1 MPRKK
6 ATQKKR
12 SVKKMTRKK
21 KVSRKNVSKTNLSKI
36 DDKLDKIIRYEKE
49 QNKSDDIL
57 ERLGKRQIKQDD
69 EFEKNIDELQEH
81 LEKNVGSHPLKKITY
96 RDFGKSLIGAFI
108 GVVSHFAFLEGAH
121 LSEGL
126 SVMRASIL
134 LVTAYLL
141 GMIFIYVAGFR
152 KVKNIKIFGFIPV
165 RITVIYIVS
174 LAVVYF
180 VLFIFGLTEHTNA
193 IGIYKQVAAVS
204 IPAIIGASAADLIG
218 KNE

>member
-6 ATQKKR
+6 TIQ
-12 SVKKMTRKK
+12 KK
-21 KVSRKNVSKTNLSKI
+21 KVSKKDASKNNLNKI
-36 DDKLDKIIRYEKE
+36 DDKLDKILKYEKE

-126 SVMRASIL
+126 SFTRATIL
-134 LVTAYLL
+134 LITAYIL

-152 KVKNIKIFGFIPV
+152 KVRNIKLFGFIPA

-180 VLFIFGLTEHTNA
+180 VLFIFGLTEHADA

>member
-1 MPRKK
+1 MP
-6 ATQKKR
+6 
-12 SVKKMTRKK
+12 KK
-21 KVSRKNVSKTNLSKI
+21 KTTKKKKNVSKANLNKI
-36 DDKLDKIIRYEKE
+36 DDKLDKILKFEKD
-49 QNKSDDIL
+49 QNKSDEIL

-81 LEKNVGSHPLKKITY
+81 LEKNVGSHPLRKITY

-108 GVVSHFAFLEGAH
+108 GVVSHFAFIEGAH
-121 LSEGL
+121 LSEEL
-126 SVMRASIL
+126 SFARATIL
-134 LVTAYLL
+134 LITAYIL
-141 GMIFIYVAGFR
+141 GVIFIYVAGFR
-152 KVKNIKIFGFIPV
+152 KVRNIRLFGFIPA

-180 VLFIFGLTEHTNA
+180 GLFIFGLTEHADA

>member
-1 MPRKK
+1 MPKK
-6 ATQKKR
+6 KTTQKKTNKR
-12 SVKKMTRKK
+12 
-21 KVSRKNVSKTNLSKI
+21 NVSKPNLNKI
-36 DDKLDKIIRYEKE
+36 DDKLDKILKYEKE

-126 SVMRASIL
+126 SIMRATIL
-134 LVTAYLL
+134 LVTAYVL

-152 KVKNIKIFGFIPV
+152 KVKNIKLFGFIPA
-165 RITVIYIVS
+165 RITVIYFVS

-180 VLFIFGLTEHTNA
+180 VLFIFGLTEHAT
-193 IGIYKQVAAVS
+193 ITEIYKQVAAVS